1 MADIDSCQVAEHALN
16 ALRMI
21 VGGFQILGLFVV
33 SENNVMSDNGAL
45 HKLKTVLMD
54 IKSTLDSNGLLY
66 ANTDE
71 LDKGDKLLLNYISGH
86 KNFICKTISTDPS
99 KAIAASPVDWKF
111 AKGTDWQQFETYY
124 EIDTFFSLPHAN
136 NHFDTEKNVMA
147 TIDVIA
153 GNLDQ
158 SLLFFNGEPLEKE
171 LTLEKFNKQ
180 NKTGAAKVKVTIYS
194 QVVSPPGSSKV
205 PSKIFFFL
213 FFWFQPKLAKS
224 DSGKLKPNEDL
235 AQYTGII
242 NSRIY
247 GSSRNTIGDIE
258 TFIKNDIIRSL
269 TTRMQIYYDALL
281 ANDDGGNDD
290 ESEQDQDVNSTI
302 PPRRVFYPIG
312 TGNILFSDYLF
323 QNETEETTVKQTMDI
338 LSINLSAADVNSKA
352 EAIVQLITS
361 GMENSENS
369 GSGNDEALSST
380 DKKRVML
387 IVGIA
392 GAFIA
397 LIVAI
402 VLHFVLKWFV
412 DGLRDNTLQLIAPQ
426 NETRNI

>member
-1 MADIDSCQVAEHALN
+1 M
-16 ALRMI
+16 
-21 VGGFQILGLFVV
+21 
-33 SENNVMSDNGAL
+33 
-45 HKLKTVLMD
+45 
-54 IKSTLDSNGLLY
+54 
-66 ANTDE
+66 
-71 LDKGDKLLLNYISGH
+71 
-86 KNFICKTISTDPS
+86 
-99 KAIAASPVDWKF
+99 
-111 AKGTDWQQFETYY
+111 
-124 EIDTFFSLPHAN
+124 
-136 NHFDTEKNVMA
+136 
-147 TIDVIA
+147 
-153 GNLDQ
+153 
-158 SLLFFNGEPLEKE
+158 
-171 LTLEKFNKQ
+171 
-180 NKTGAAKVKVTIYS
+180 
-194 QVVSPPGSSKV
+194 
-205 PSKIFFFL
+205 
-213 FFWFQPKLAKS
+213 
-224 DSGKLKPNEDL
+224 KPNEDL

-402 VLHFVLKWFV
+402 VLHFVLK
-412 DGLRDNTLQLIAPQ
+412 
-426 NETRNI
+426 